1 MRQKKMRRAFVF
13 TAIFLLALVAVREVS
28 GAPQRRGSATLSGVV
43 LGPDD
48 RPVAHASVTY
58 QSSSGTAPHAV
69 HTDSHGHFTITKLR
83 GGDNYDLRAS
93 GKGVFSEW
101 QKNISL
107 RPGQTKSVTLQLIY
121 AKEIPKAYVNAKPKQ

>member
-1 MRQKKMRRAFVF
+1 MRRIVL
-13 TAIFLLALVAVREVS
+13 FLLFLTIVVLSLLSVRS
-28 GAPQRRGSATLSGVV
+28 IAAAPQRHGTATLTGVV

-48 RPVAHASVTY
+48 RPVPHASVSY

-69 HTDSHGHFTITKLR
+69 HTDSHGRFTITKLR
-83 GGDNYDLRAS
+83 GGDNYDVRAY

-107 RPGQTKSVTLQLIY
+107 RPGQTKSITLQLIY
-121 AKEIPKAYVNAKPKQ
+121 AKEVPKAYVKSKPNPQ